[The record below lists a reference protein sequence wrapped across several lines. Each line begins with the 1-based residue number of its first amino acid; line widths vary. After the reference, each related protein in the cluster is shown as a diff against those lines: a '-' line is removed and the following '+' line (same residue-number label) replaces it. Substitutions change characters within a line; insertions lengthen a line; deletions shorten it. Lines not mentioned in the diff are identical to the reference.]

1 MKILKYIFLLLL
13 LSFISFSVFIA
24 TQKGTFHVVKSS
36 LIHASKVNT
45 FNYVND
51 FQNWEDFMNLGTN
64 ESVRNSFTKNSIGK
78 GAKYSWEGT
87 EENGSVQTFLVKEN
101 DSISQKMDIDG
112 SEFHLTWIFK
122 DTIGGTKVTMKSK
135 GEMSFSYKIYTAL
148 HGGASKII
156 GNLFGKSLANLD
168 RNLNYEI
175 NTYTIKIGGLVRKLS
190 SPYLKQT
197 FTCKISAVAKNSKIV
212 FPKL

>member
-1 MKILKYIFLLLL
+1 M
-13 LSFISFSVFIA
+13 
-24 TQKGTFHVVKSS
+24 VKSS

-101 DSISQKMDIDG
+101 DSISQKMDLDG
-112 SEFHLTWIFK
+112 SEFHLTWVFK
-122 DTIGGTKVTMKSK
+122 AGSGGTTIIPNGLMPYAGGISWDDVNANNANPDNVRPALTQISVCGDKSS
-135 GEMSFSYKIYTAL
+135 GCL
-148 HGGASKII
+148 
-156 GNLFGKSLANLD
+156 
-168 RNLNYEI
+168 
-175 NTYTIKIGGLVRKLS
+175 
-190 SPYLKQT
+190 
-197 FTCKISAVAKNSKIV
+197 
-212 FPKL
+212 